1 MEEDREEDEDEEK
14 IELDY
19 QRRLA
24 NLFILESKKQT
35 FPTALYKC
43 PVLGMTFRY
52 NLWMD
57 YKCQCVYSSIKPV
70 SSEKCGFEHH
80 VDIVCVINECYENQ
94 HKPQPTSL
102 E

>member
-1 MEEDREEDEDEEK
+1 MEEDREDEDEEK
-14 IELDY
+14 AWLSEK
-19 QRRLA
+19 RELA
-24 NLFILESKKQT
+24 NLFILESRKQT

-70 SSEKCGFEHH
+70 GSEKCGFEHH
-80 VDIVCVINECYENQ
+80 VDIVGVINECYENQ
-94 HKPQPTSL
+94 HKSQPTSL